1 MFQIIFLRNLPFSLL
16 FVFIFLSGTT
26 CSLTDEE
33 SCQFTRSEVTEWQR
47 GYAYTYHWNDEY
59 ERLDYIALGAKAV
72 MVQLNDICTGKPLTV
87 SAEVTLSRREDLGL
101 IFDRAYLLF
110 RHKSDS
116 GFSFLRTVK
125 LAQTSLGGEDL
136 KLEVK
141 NFEYTSLPLLYPE
154 GIPGGLAF
162 SIMIPVSLPCKESDT
177 STVTEW
183 WLDNYFKR
191 AKITIDYTV
200 Y

>member
-1 MFQIIFLRNLPFSLL
+1 MFQPRSSTSLPL
-16 FVFIFLSGTT
+16 FIMLSFILFAGTT
-26 CSLTDEE
+26 CSLTDEGN
-33 SCQFTRSEVTEWQR
+33 CQFTRSEVAQWQR
-47 GYAYTYHWNDEY
+47 EYAYFYQWDEEY
-59 ERLDYIALGAKAV
+59 ERVNFIALGAKAV

-87 SAEVTLSRREDLGL
+87 SAEVVLSRREDLGL
-101 IFDRAYLLF
+101 VFNQAYLVF
-110 RHKSDS
+110 RHKAGSS
-116 GFSFLRTVK
+116 LSFLRAVK

-154 GIPGGLAF
+154 GSPGGLAF
-162 SIMIPVSLPCKESDT
+162 SILIPIGLYGLDSEAGSNC
-177 STVTEW
+177 EW
-183 WLDNYFKR
+183 WLDNYFKS